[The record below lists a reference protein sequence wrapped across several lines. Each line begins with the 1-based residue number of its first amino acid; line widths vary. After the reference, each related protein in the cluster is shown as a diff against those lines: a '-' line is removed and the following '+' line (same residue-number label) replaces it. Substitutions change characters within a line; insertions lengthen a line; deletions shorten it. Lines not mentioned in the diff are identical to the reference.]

1 MKMPC
6 EIAVWNVLP
15 VIRRELACT
24 LVEEYG
30 IKQTEVARRFG
41 LTEAAISQYM
51 KKKRG
56 MLDVKDKMFKKQL
69 MMSAEIISE
78 DSDPDKLH
86 YEICR
91 LCQLLRNSSSWE
103 EITEAEGKKDFSE
116 DNVSKP

>member
-1 MKMPC
+1 MKMDC

-30 IKQTEVARRFG
+30 MKQTEVARRFG

-51 KKKRG
+51 KRKRG
-56 MLDVKDKMFKKQL
+56 SMDVEDEMFKKQL
-69 MMSAEIISE
+69 LMSAEIISE
-78 DSDPDKLH
+78 GSDLNKLK

-91 LCQLLRNSSSWE
+91 LCQLLRNSTCWE
-103 EITEAEGKKDFSE
+103 EITEAGGKKDFSE